1 MCDSGMVF
9 SMRIGIGKRS
19 ETGLRFDVDI
29 PGLAPFV
36 IELEKNPQQGERG
49 PDWLALYRGERC
61 GALWKRLPK
70 AGGEAYLSGNLEG
83 PAFPDGRLEIAV
95 FTAKREGSQKDMV
108 WRPRQ
113 EKADSSD
120 RSARTEPASVQPP
133 ASRGSEEDDEI
144 PF

>member
-1 MCDSGMVF
+1 
-9 SMRIGIGKRS
+9 MRIGIGKRS

-29 PGLAPFV
+29 PGLAPFA
-36 IELEKNPQQGERG
+36 IDLEKNPQQAERG
-49 PDWLALYRGERC
+49 PDWIALYRGERC
-61 GALWKRLPK
+61 GALWKRVPK

-113 EKADSSD
+113 EKAGAGDQP
-120 RSARTEPASVQPP
+120 ARRDATSVQPP

>member
-1 MCDSGMVF
+1 
-9 SMRIGIGKRS
+9 MRIGIGKRS

-29 PGLAPFV
+29 PGLAPFA
-36 IELEKNPQQGERG
+36 IDLEKNPQQAERA
-49 PDWLALYRGERC
+49 PDWVALYRGERC
-61 GALWKRLPK
+61 GALWKRVPK

-113 EKADSSD
+113 EKAGTGDQ
-120 RSARTEPASVQPP
+120 PATRESPSVQPP

>member
-1 MCDSGMVF
+1 
-9 SMRIGIGKRS
+9 MRIGIGKRS